1 MRTLEVT
8 NKTLIDGI
16 NKMYELSSKLETESK
31 IAQKLFDEF
40 NTLREQIGMEIDKIK
55 IGREKTVE
63 KWEKELGEYEIIS
76 NLRKEKGKYIAEIVD
91 EFEEWK
97 LSQIEK
103 LKKEKE
109 LLADR
114 KKEIIKASKK
124 K

>member
-114 KKEIIKASKK
+114 KKEIKK
-124 K
+124 LEKK